1 MTQKQERKVKCRDCN
16 RMFLTTNGMK
26 EHWRAK
32 HAERHEPSFASRLV
46 GARLEVAMGGYA
58 DDDLVDHL

>member
-1 MTQKQERKVKCRDCN
+1 MSKVERKIKCLTCN

-32 HAERHEPSFASRLV
+32 HAEKHEPSFASRV
-46 GARLEVAMGGYA
+46 IDARIQAAMGNRV
-58 DDDLVDHL
+58 DDDLTDWI